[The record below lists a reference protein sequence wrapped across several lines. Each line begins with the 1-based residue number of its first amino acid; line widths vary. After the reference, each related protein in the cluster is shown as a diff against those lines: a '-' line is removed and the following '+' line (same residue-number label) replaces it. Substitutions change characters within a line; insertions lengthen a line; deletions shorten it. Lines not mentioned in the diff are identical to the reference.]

1 MSTEDS
7 GSIIPFDNIPRY
19 IPVDTPLD
27 GIYPIS
33 YYTVTNVDLTS
44 LDYDLTDDS
53 LQPTVDGNI
62 RTGAGGS
69 TSIDDLIPKLIVTG
83 PEPTFVNVNENT
95 STTFSVD
102 VTLVNDNT
110 TQPTFQWQ
118 KKESNGS
125 VWNNIANAKSRTY
138 TTPNTVFAND
148 YLDQYRC
155 IVTAE
160 TALNS
165 PVTSQDVTL
174 NVRRVIN
181 ITTQPNFAASY
192 FSGETATVTV
202 GANITSGAISYQWQR
217 KDMDQT
223 LFVDIPT
230 ASGAT
235 YTTPSL
241 SLQNDNTD
249 IYRCVLTNSNADPKI
264 TNEIS
269 LNIKGADLKVTPGV
283 VLNGST
289 IRFWSFLTHG
299 PLILDSANATSYQV
313 ECIESSKTIRTDL
326 WGQGSCNSRG
336 GYSNGWLPMTLGQV
350 YTVRLN
356 AGRGSSNGNLGGGY
370 AGIFTGT
377 SATQA
382 SALLI
387 AGGAGG
393 GGRSSVSNCTFNG
406 GAGGAPS
413 GGNGDDVSVSQTGG
427 DGGTQSAG
435 GAAGT
440 TTATQST
447 TVTYDTEGSY
457 SVSIPSD
464 AINVTY
470 EIVGATGGQGG
481 TPTGGQTPKAGG
493 RGQRITG
500 SLTNVAGQTLS
511 LTVGSPGQNGS
522 GGRDVA
528 GGAGGGG
535 YKSGG
540 TGGRSSAL
548 STQSTVTNDYSNS
561 NFNYNLN
568 IPSTITSITFDLT
581 GGRGGNGGNSVRF
594 PAAPSFPGSA
604 PAPGGTGAWGQRIFA
619 TPTAS
624 SLAGKQLNIFVGG
637 NGQTATGNNGF
648 DFGGPGGNGWA
659 FGGTGGNQNGN
670 ESLEAATSGAGG
682 GGGGSSAILTDGGVM
697 VVIAGGGGGGGGAA
711 YLGAGGNGTTST
723 RLSTSQNFGNA
734 ANGQVG
740 SASNASGGG
749 GGSGQFD
756 SSDGDGGGAQQSGN
770 SSPAE
775 GGKGGGG
782 YYSTT
787 YIQSNNISSSVGN
800 GGGFVRV
807 VYTALN
813 ESVSIASGGGGGG
826 SSAITLGGVLLVEA
840 GGGGGSGGAATSNTP
855 GTPVASTTIGTTN
868 NSSNGGNGSDACAGF
883 ANSGA
888 GGGGGGNAGGA
899 GGTST
904 CSGAEIAG
912 GGGTSGSAYRN
923 TTYVTSA
930 SVSTATTAARISIS
944 YQVPLNATAGSALQ
958 GGTGGQGTYAGG
970 GGGGG
975 YWGGGGAA
983 GNSAAAGAGGGGGGS
998 GFISPVVISG
1008 VTSGYV
1014 ATVSGVSRGTAGDI
1028 NGGSRLVFNLNTIVI
1043 TQQPTVLPE
1052 YLPGDNVDLSVT
1064 ATISAGSGVT
1074 LNSGAINYQWQRR
1087 LLDSQTWVP
1096 ISGATNFSYTIPN
1109 VSLNDYNGNS
1119 FRCVLSNFAAATV
1132 ITNVVTLNIS
1142 GADLRLSPSVNGKT
1156 FWTFKNDGAL
1166 ILDPSVSTSYSI
1178 IPVNSSRT
1186 RLLTKVWGQGSCSSA
1201 GGYSTGAI
1209 PVITG
1214 STYSVRLNA
1223 GAGSGGSPTSGGFT
1237 SPGGGYAGIFNGTTI
1252 SQASA
1257 LLIAGGAGGDGLSST
1272 TCSGTTEV
1280 TETITTS
1287 TTFTETKEAGLYHE
1301 RSGGVDTVLNLTG
1314 EASAVGRSAG
1324 SFTYTFYFSGI
1335 LFNNTN
1341 YTVNCSNVSEFQNI
1355 TANGTNNPAGFYPT
1369 ILNKFTDRFEVV
1381 WRVNGTNELVNVRYQ
1396 TFTAVGDATIT
1407 NTNTYTALPRVLGGS
1422 GGGLVA
1428 GNGSDSSS
1436 ILSSEVSFTSPGTYS
1451 WTCPSGVTSVSV
1463 VCVGGGGRGGAID
1476 TTGGG
1481 GGGGGLGWKN
1491 NISVTPGQQYTVVVG
1506 APGQTGVGGNNG
1518 GDSYF
1523 ISPTTVRGRGG
1534 LNGWNGATG
1543 GGYNGDGGGAG
1554 GNGSPYTLWGG
1565 GGGGAAGYIGNGG
1578 NGGETL
1584 GYSGT
1589 GGGGGGAASGYSDI
1603 TNLHR
1608 KGGGGGGVGIYGQ
1621 GPSGAGALYRD
1632 AGGLGGF
1639 GGSGGGN
1646 GSPSNSGEGGA
1657 GGLYGGGGGATNEG
1671 PGSWEAGAFGGLP
1684 GHGAVRIIWG
1694 PNRFFP
1700 SSNVSQLLSSVGG
1713 GGGTQSAGG
1722 IGGSTTL
1729 GGSSNGSAGSAL
1741 QGGSGG
1747 SGVKSG
1753 PSAFGAAGGGGGGGG
1768 YWGGGGGGGGEN
1780 QSAGI
1785 RPGGGGG
1792 GGSGFVAAVV
1802 TNGSTSSS
1810 PNLTDINRGTAG
1822 NVNANSRIVIDPIIL
1837 LITSQPTSFVSAD
1850 GSSATFTISATISG
1864 ITGET
1869 INYQWQRSE
1878 PGQTIWADISGATS
1892 ATYVKTNSSFTNDHN
1907 ARYRCV
1913 ASNPLAGSVTSQE
1926 VYLYV
1931 IQNNKITLSNPGEI
1945 SYTASSDL
1953 SSINVKI
1960 WGAGGAGFGEC
1971 NNAGFAGGTGGFVG
1985 FSHVVT
1991 SGQTIK
1997 LVVGATD
2004 KGSSG
2009 GEVGSGAG
2017 DGGGHS
2023 ALYINNTIIGVAGG
2037 GGGAGQSGFGG
2048 GGGGNGSGRAGSG
2061 TLAGGA
2067 GTQSAGGSGGS
2078 GSNGAINGGTG
2089 GSLFGGFGGGSGLNV
2104 GNRGGGGGSGYFGGG
2119 GGGGDANGN
2128 CTGAGGGGGSGF
2140 VVNTATNVTSTQGV
2154 DGVLNGSLAVNRT
2167 DPDYVANRAGSNQNG
2182 LIVIEFIAFDFTINP
2197 AVGGRTQWSLSQH
2210 GTLIFDSANATSY
2223 TLTPIRSISRLTKA
2237 WGQGATSGT
2246 QQGGYAIG
2254 TVAYGQGTTYQIR
2267 LNAGSGGNRAG
2278 GYAGI
2283 FVTSVTQ
2290 ANAILV
2296 GSGGGGS
2303 PSQTTGPG
2311 EQLGTNGPGG
2321 NATSTAGGQG
2331 FDAQFDNL
2339 SSANGFTGGALFGGL
2354 GGPAGSGYQSD
2365 FTGTGFFYYYG
2376 QGTGGG
2382 GGGGYFGGGGGGG
2395 GTAGGNGAT
2404 TDYYWAPG
2412 EGGRGI
2418 SFASA
2423 TLATGTATSEIPVNA
2438 ANRGTA
2444 GNVGAGS
2451 RVVIEP

>member
-69 TSIDDLIPKLIVTG
+69 TSIDSLIPKLIVTG

-370 AGIFTGT
+370 AGIFNGT
-377 SATQA
+377 SITQA
-382 SALLI
+382 NALLI

-393 GGRSSVSNCTFNG
+393 GGRSSASNCTFNG

-427 DGGTQSAG
+427 DGGTQSSG

-568 IPSTITSITFDLT
+568 IPSNITSITFDLT
-581 GGRGGNGGNSVRF
+581 GGRGGNGGSSFLFPGF
-594 PAAPSFPGSA
+594 PAIPGGS
-604 PAPGGTGAWGQRIFA
+604 PAPGGTGAWGQRIFV

-637 NGQTATGNNGF
+637 AGQTATGNNGF
-648 DFGGPGGNGWA
+648 DFGAPGGNGWA
-659 FGGTGGNQNGN
+659 FGGTGGNQNGG
-670 ESLEAATSGAGG
+670 ESFASSGSGG

-697 VVIAGGGGGGGGAA
+697 VVLAGGGGGGGGAA
-711 YLGAGGNGTTST
+711 YEGAGGAGTTST
-723 RLSTSQNFGNA
+723 RLSTLQNFGNA
-734 ANGQVG
+734 AAGQVG
-740 SASNASGGG
+740 SGNNASGGG

-756 SSDGDGGGAQQSGN
+756 FSDGDGGSAPQAGN
-770 SSPAE
+770 SSSAG

-787 YIQSNNISSSVGN
+787 YIQSSNISSSVGN

-826 SSAITLGGVLLVEA
+826 SSAITLGGVLLIEA

-868 NSSNGGNGSDACAGF
+868 NSSNGSNGADACAGF

-923 TTYVTSA
+923 TTYVSSA
-930 SVSTATTAARISIS
+930 SVSTGTTAARISITYS
-944 YQVPLNATAGSALQ
+944 VPLNATAGSALQ
-958 GGTGGQGTYAGG
+958 GGTGGQGTYPGG

-1028 NGGSRLVFNLNTIVI
+1028 NGGSRVVFNLSTITI
-1043 TQQPTVLPE
+1043 TQQPIVLPE

-1074 LNSGAINYQWQRR
+1074 LNPGSINYQWQRR
-1087 LLDSQTWVP
+1087 LLDSQTWVS

-1109 VSLNDYNGNS
+1109 ISLNDYNGNS

-1132 ITNVVTLNIS
+1132 ISNVVTLNIS
-1142 GADLRLSPSVNGKT
+1142 GADLKLSPSVNGKT

-1166 ILDPSVSTSYSI
+1166 ILDPSVSTNYSI
-1178 IPVNSSRT
+1178 VPVNSTRT
-1186 RLLTKVWGQGSCSSA
+1186 RLLTKMWGQGSCSRA
-1201 GGYSTGAI
+1201 GGYSSGAI
-1209 PVITG
+1209 PIVVG

-1223 GAGSGGSPTSGGFT
+1223 GAGAGGTPVSGGST

-1272 TCSGTTEV
+1272 TCSGTTEA

-1314 EASAVGRSAG
+1314 EASAVGRSEG
-1324 SFTYTFYFSGI
+1324 SFVYTFYFSGI
-1335 LFNNTN
+1335 LFDNTN
-1341 YTVNCSNVSEFQNI
+1341 YTVNSSNAGEFQGI
-1355 TANGTNNPAGFYPT
+1355 SANGTFFAEGFYPT
-1369 ILNKFTDRFEVV
+1369 ILNKYTDRFEVE
-1381 WRVNGTNELVNVRYQ
+1381 WKVNGTNALTNVRYQ
-1396 TFTAVGDATIT
+1396 TFTATGNATIT
-1407 NTNTYTALPRVLGGS
+1407 NTNTYTASPRALGGA
-1422 GGGLVA
+1422 GGGTS
-1428 GNGSDSSS
+1428 GNNGTTPD
-1436 ILSSEVSFTSPGTYS
+1436 TSLIN
-1451 WTCPSGVTSVSV
+1451 
-1463 VCVGGGGRGGAID
+1463 AQ
-1476 TTGGG
+1476 GGG
-1481 GGGGGLGWKN
+1481 GG
-1491 NISVTPGQQYTVVVG
+1491 S
-1506 APGQTGVGGNNG
+1506 
-1518 GDSYF
+1518 
-1523 ISPTTVRGRGG
+1523 
-1534 LNGWNGATG
+1534 
-1543 GGYNGDGGGAG
+1543 
-1554 GNGSPYTLWGG
+1554 
-1565 GGGGAAGYIGNGG
+1565 
-1578 NGGETL
+1578 
-1584 GYSGT
+1584 
-1589 GGGGGGAASGYSDI
+1589 
-1603 TNLHR
+1603 
-1608 KGGGGGGVGIYGQ
+1608 
-1621 GPSGAGALYRD
+1621 
-1632 AGGLGGF
+1632 
-1639 GGSGGGN
+1639 
-1646 GSPSNSGEGGA
+1646 
-1657 GGLYGGGGGATNEG
+1657 
-1671 PGSWEAGAFGGLP
+1671 
-1684 GHGAVRIIWG
+1684 
-1694 PNRFFP
+1694 
-1700 SSNVSQLLSSVGG
+1700 
-1713 GGGTQSAGG
+1713 QSAGG
-1722 IGGSTTL
+1722 SAGTTSSGGSN
-1729 GGSSNGSAGSAL
+1729 NGSAGSAL
-1741 QGGSGG
+1741 QGGTGG
-1747 SGVKSG
+1747 TGSKSG
-1753 PSAFGAAGGGGGGGG
+1753 NSNLGAAGGGGGGGG
-1768 YWGGGGGGGGEN
+1768 YWGGGGGGGGSN
-1780 QSAGI
+1780 QSTGI

-1792 GGSGFVAAVV
+1792 GGSGFVAADV
-1802 TNGSTSSS
+1802 TNGSTSTT
-1810 PNLTDINRGTAG
+1810 PNLTDVNRGTAG
-1822 NVNANSRIVIDPIIL
+1822 NINANSRIVIDPIIL

-1850 GSSATFTISATISG
+1850 GSSATFNISATISG

-1878 PGQTIWADISGATS
+1878 PGQTTWTTISGATS
-1892 ATYVKTNSSFTNDHN
+1892 ATYVKTSSSFASDHN

-1931 IQNNKITLSNPGEI
+1931 IQNSKITLSNPGEI

-2023 ALYINNTIIGVAGG
+2023 ALYINDTLIGVAGG

-2048 GGGGNGSGRAGSG
+2048 GGGGNGSGRSGSG
-2061 TLAGGA
+2061 TRAGGG

-2119 GGGGDANGN
+2119 GGGGDANGT

-2140 VVNTATNVTSTQGV
+2140 VANTATNITSTQGV
-2154 DGVLNGSLAVNRT
+2154 DGVLNGSSAVNNT

-2182 LIVIEFIAFDFTINP
+2182 LIVIEFIAFDFTISP

-2237 WGQGATSGT
+2237 WGQGASSGT
-2246 QQGGYAIG
+2246 QTGGYATGI
-2254 TVAYGQGTTYQIR
+2254 VSYGAGTTYQIR

-2283 FVTSVTQ
+2283 FVNSVSRT
-2290 ANAILV
+2290 NAILI
-2296 GSGGGGS
+2296 GSGGGGPASTTSGPPGATQIGS
-2303 PSQTTGPG
+2303 PPD
-2311 EQLGTNGPGG
+2311 GG
-2321 NATSTAGGQG
+2321 NATLSAGGDG
-2331 FDAQFDNL
+2331 GTATYDNF
-2339 SSANGFTGGALFGGL
+2339 SSADGFPGGALFGGA
-2354 GGPAGSGYQSD
+2354 GGPAGVGFQSSLPIQP
-2365 FTGTGFFYYYG
+2365 GFYYYY
-2376 QGTGGG
+2376 GTGNGGG
-2382 GGGGYFGGGGGGG
+2382 GGGGYYGGGGGGG
-2395 GTAGGNGAT
+2395 GTAAGNGAAT
-2404 TDYYWAPG
+2404 EFYEPPG
-2412 EGGRGI
+2412 SGGRGI
-2418 SFASA
+2418 SFAS
-2423 TLATGTATSEIPVNA
+2423 TSFAISTSTNETPVNA
-2438 ANRGTA
+2438 SNRGTA
-2444 GNVGAGS
+2444 GNINSGS